1 MQGYLKDPESLT
13 MSGFYEGILLCRK
26 KEIGVF
32 SVKFWRAL
40 HVLPLQEFKIQY
52 TVSAPRND
60 QIVHV
65 FNMFIEI
72 V

>member
-1 MQGYLKDPESLT
+1 

-60 QIVHV
+60 QIVYSICLLRLFKQKSCV
-65 FNMFIEI
+65 
-72 V
+72 